1 MSFFTELRRR
11 NVLRVGIAYAVV
23 AWLLLQVSDTLVPAL
38 HLPEWFHSG
47 IAFLLILGFPIA
59 LIFAWAFEL
68 TPEGIK
74 KEKDVDRS
82 ESVTHLTGRKL
93 DYLIITVLVLALGYF
108 AFDKFVLGP
117 SRDADLVQATTEAVT
132 EQTVEIADNSIAVL
146 AFDNMS
152 NDPDNEYFSD
162 GITEEILNL
171 LAKIPQLRVVS
182 RSSAF
187 AFKGKEIHIP
197 DVAVKLNVAHVL
209 EGSVR
214 KFGGQ
219 VRITVQLIEARSDTH
234 LWSETY
240 ERTLE
245 NIFEIQDD
253 IAAKV
258 AAAMKLTLVD
268 GPPTAVAMDSEAH
281 EYFLQGTHFYHKRTE
296 ADYEKAI
303 EYFKKALEK
312 ASDYAPAWRML
323 GSTYV
328 IQANTGFRPYDEGY
342 ALGREACD
350 EALRI
355 DPNSAILLRAW
366 IAFSYERDYAD
377 AASHYRRGL
386 ELWPNSVSALNNSA
400 ALASVTGRVR
410 KAIDLYRRATKADP
424 ANSIPYANLAQRY
437 IALGE
442 LENAEFAAKKALELN
457 PQVYGAPSYL
467 AIVSL
472 LRGEPEVAL
481 ERASMIKLEMLDGV
495 VRAIAHYEL
504 GNNDESNR
512 LIESLIR
519 DHADRYAYYIAMV
532 YAWRG
537 DSDTAFQW
545 LDRAIAEQQDLDTLK
560 TEALFKNLHS
570 DPRWEEALMRVGL
583 ADSQL
588 SMIEF

>member
-1 MSFFTELRRR
+1 MTIFNELKRR
-11 NVLRVGIAYAVV
+11 NVFRVGAAYIVA
-23 AWLLLQVSDTLVPAL
+23 AWLTIQVVETILPVFGFSDGAIRVVVIVFAV
-38 HLPEWFHSG
+38 
-47 IAFLLILGFPIA
+47 GFIPA

-68 TPEGIK
+68 TAEGLK
-74 KEKDVDRS
+74 RDHEVDRS
-82 ESVTHLTGRKL
+82 QSITPQTGKKL
-93 DYLIITVLVLALGYF
+93 DRIIMVVLALALGYF
-108 AFDKFVLGP
+108 AFDKFVLSE
-117 SRDADLVQATTEAVT
+117 SREETAREEGRSEALVESYGDT
-132 EQTVEIADNSIAVL
+132 SIAVL

-171 LAKIPQLRVVS
+171 LARIPQLRVVS

-219 VRITVQLIEARSDTH
+219 VRITAQLIEARSDTH

-240 ERTLE
+240 DRSLE
-245 NIFEIQDD
+245 NIFEVQDD

-258 AAAMKLTLVD
+258 AAAMKLALVD
-268 GPPTAVAMDSEAH
+268 GPPTAVATDSEAH

-303 EYFKKALEK
+303 EYSKKALEK
-312 ASDYAPAWRML
+312 ASDYAPAWRLL

-342 ALGREACD
+342 ALGREASD

-377 AASHYRRGL
+377 AASHYRRAL

-410 KAIDLYRRATKADP
+410 KAIDLYRRATKVDP
-424 ANSIPYANLAQRY
+424 ANSIPYANLVQSY

-481 ERASMIKLEMLDGV
+481 ERASMIKLEMLDSM

-504 GNNDESNR
+504 GNSDESNR
-512 LIESLIR
+512 ILEAFIKQ
-519 DHADRYAYYIAMV
+519 HADRYAYYIAMV
-532 YAWRG
+532 YAWQDDR
-537 DSDTAFQW
+537 DSAFQW
-545 LDRAIAEQQDLDTLK
+545 LNRAIGEGQDLDILK
-560 TEALFKNLHS
+560 TDALFKNLHS

-588 SMIEF
+588 STIEF